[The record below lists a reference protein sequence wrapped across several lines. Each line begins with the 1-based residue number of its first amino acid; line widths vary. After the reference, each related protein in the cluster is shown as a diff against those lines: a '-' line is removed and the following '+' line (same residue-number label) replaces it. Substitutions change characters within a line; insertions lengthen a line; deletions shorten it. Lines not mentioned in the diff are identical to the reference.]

1 MFDWL
6 RPEDL
11 LVFLIFIGMTI
22 VIHVVL
28 NKFFPPK
35 GK

>member
-11 LVFLIFIGMTI
+11 LVFLIFAVLTI
-22 VIHVVL
+22 VIHVAL
-28 NKFFPPK
+28 NKFWPK
-35 GK
+35 K

>member
-6 RPEDL
+6 RLEDL
-11 LVFLIFIGMTI
+11 LVFLIFIGLAI

-28 NKFFPPK
+28 NKFWPRK
-35 GK
+35 